1 MDPIEWGIGVAIASG
16 SVGTMMMA
24 ILVLRTLLRR
34 WSRRPPTLPSQ
45 EVNELRA
52 GLDRLAQDVAE
63 LHERV
68 DFTERIM
75 SRERD
80 PARLRER
87 S

>member
-1 MDPIEWGIGVAIASG
+1 MGPIEWGIGVAIASG
-16 SVGTMMMA
+16 SVGTMIMA

-34 WSRRPPTLPSQ
+34 WSGRPPALPSH

-52 GLDRLAQDVAE
+52 GLDRLGQDVAE

-75 SRERD
+75 SREHD